1 MDALGEPEPLA
12 EAADTLGEPELL
24 AEPAD
29 ALGEPVALAEAADTL
44 GEPELLAEPA
54 EALGEPVALLS
65 ELADALGELDE
76 VSEIVCDKEG
86 CTRIHAH
93 SRATS
98 ARRRAAARIGR
109 SGPARR

>member
-1 MDALGEPEPLA
+1 MLGELVALAGPVDALGEPEPVAEPMDALGEPEP
-12 EAADTLGEPELL
+12 
-24 AEPAD
+24 
-29 ALGEPVALAEAADTL
+29 LAEAADTL